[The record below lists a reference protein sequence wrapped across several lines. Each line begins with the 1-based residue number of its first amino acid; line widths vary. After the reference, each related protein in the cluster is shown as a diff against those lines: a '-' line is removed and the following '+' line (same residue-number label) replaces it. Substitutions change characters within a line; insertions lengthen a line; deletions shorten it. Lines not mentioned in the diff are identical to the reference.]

1 MATSDHIKPIGLIT
15 ALAQEYSVVSGAVA
29 PVSDRLI
36 AVQSGLGRA
45 AGFLAAAELGRQQK
59 RLSGLVSIGFCGAL
73 DTAIATGSIILPDA
87 IITADNERF
96 DTDAGWISAVAGKMA
111 GFPLVTENAIYCATE
126 IIETRAGKQ
135 ATRSQCGACAVDM
148 ESAGIAQAATRFNI
162 PFIAVRIVLDEGTDT
177 LPEATRD
184 AVHSDGNL
192 NVGGLLR
199 GLASRPQ
206 DVGGLIRLA
215 GKSSKAQKQLK
226 AVCQALLPDFCLE
239 SQEGA
244 RRA

>member
-1 MATSDHIKPIGLIT
+1 M
-15 ALAQEYSVVSGAVA
+15 SGVVA
-29 PVSDRLI
+29 PACDKLI

-45 AGFLAAAELGRQQK
+45 AGFLAATELGREEHQ
-59 RLSGLVSIGFCGAL
+59 LSGLVSIGFCGAL
-73 DTAIATGSIILPDA
+73 DTAVSTGSIILPDA

-96 DTDAGWISAVAGKMA
+96 ATDPVWMSKVATRLAGLPFVAA
-111 GFPLVTENAIYCATE
+111 RAIYCAAE
-126 IIETRAGKQ
+126 VIETQTAKQ
-135 ATRSQCGACAVDM
+135 TTHSQYGASAVDM
-148 ESAGIAQAATRFNI
+148 ESAGIAQAAIRFDI
-162 PFIAVRIVLDEGTDT
+162 PFIAVRIVLDEVSDT

-199 GLASRPQ
+199 GLASRPR

-226 AVCQALLPDFCLE
+226 AVCEALLPDFG
-239 SQEGA
+239 QVF
-244 RRA
+244 

>member
-1 MATSDHIKPIGLIT
+1 MVS
-15 ALAQEYSVVSGAVA
+15 SVVA
-29 PVSDRLI
+29 PVRDRLI

-45 AGFLAAAELGRQQK
+45 AGFLAAEELGRQEKQ
-59 RLSGLVSIGFCGAL
+59 LSGLVSIGFCGAL
-73 DTAIATGSIILPDA
+73 DAAIATGSIVLPNA

-96 DTDAGWISAVAGKMA
+96 DTDAGWTTAVADKMA
-111 GFPLVTENAIYCATE
+111 GLPVITDNAIYCATE
-126 IIETRAGKQ
+126 IIETQAGKQ

-148 ESAGIAQAATRFNI
+148 ESAGIAHAATRFNI

-192 NVGGLLR
+192 NIGGLLR

-215 GKSSKAQKQLK
+215 GKSGKAQKQLK
-226 AVCQALLPDFCLE
+226 AVCEALLPDFDFPT
-239 SQEGA
+239 
-244 RRA
+244 

>member
-1 MATSDHIKPIGLIT
+1 MATSDHITPIGLIT
-15 ALAQEYSVVSGAVA
+15 ALAQEYSVVSGTVA
-29 PVSDRLI
+29 PVRDRLI

-45 AGFLAAAELGRQQK
+45 AGFLAAAELGRKEK

-73 DTAIATGSIILPDA
+73 DTTISTGSIILPTA
-87 IITADNERF
+87 IVTEENERF
-96 DTDAGWISAVAGKMA
+96 DTDTAWTSAVAGKMA
-111 GFPLVTENAIYCATE
+111 GLPVVTERAIYCATE
-126 IIETRAGKQ
+126 IIETQGGKQ
-135 ATRSQCGACAVDM
+135 ATHSQCGACAVDM
-148 ESAGIAQAATRFNI
+148 ESAGIAHAATRFNI
-162 PFIAVRIVLDEGTDT
+162 PFIAIRIVLDEGTDT

-192 NVGGLLR
+192 NIRGLLR

-226 AVCQALLPDFCLE
+226 VVCEALLPDFGIT
-239 SQEGA
+239 S
-244 RRA
+244 

>member
-1 MATSDHIKPIGLIT
+1 MATSDHIRPVGLIT
-15 ALAQEYSVVSGAVA
+15 ALAQEYSVVSSVVT
-29 PVSDRLI
+29 PLSDRLI

-45 AGFLAAAELGRQQK
+45 AGFLAAAELGRQEKQ
-59 RLSGLVSIGFCGAL
+59 LSGLVSIGFCGAL
-73 DTAIATGSIILPDA
+73 DAAITTGSVILPNA

-96 DTDAGWISAVAGKMA
+96 ETDPAWITAVAGKMA
-111 GFPLVTENAIYCATE
+111 GLPVVTERAIYCATE

-135 ATRSQCGACAVDM
+135 DTHSRCGACAVDM
-148 ESAGIAQAATRFNI
+148 ESAGIAHAATRFNI

-192 NVGGLLR
+192 NIKGLLR

-215 GKSSKAQKQLK
+215 GKSGKAQKQLK
-226 AVCQALLPDFCLE
+226 AVSEALLPDFGLP
-239 SQEGA
+239 S
-244 RRA
+244 

>member
-1 MATSDHIKPIGLIT
+1 MATSDHIRPIGLIT
-15 ALAQEYSVVSGAVA
+15 ALAQEYSVVSGTVA
-29 PVSDRLI
+29 PVRDRLI

-45 AGFLAAAELGRQQK
+45 AGFLAAAELGRLEK

-73 DTAIATGSIILPDA
+73 DTAISTGSIILPNA
-87 IITADNERF
+87 IITEEDERF
-96 DTDAGWISAVAGKMA
+96 DTDTAWISAVAGKMA
-111 GFPLVTENAIYCATE
+111 GLPVVTDRAVYCATE
-126 IIETRAGKQ
+126 IIETQDGKQ
-135 ATRSQCGACAVDM
+135 ATHSQCGACAVDM
-148 ESAGIAQAATRFNI
+148 ESAGIAHAATRFNI
-162 PFIAVRIVLDEGTDT
+162 PFIAIRIVLDEGTDT

-192 NVGGLLR
+192 NIRGLLR

-226 AVCQALLPDFCLE
+226 VVCEALLPDFGIT
-239 SQEGA
+239 S
-244 RRA
+244 